1 MGTSYTALFRQ
12 IEILRA
18 IPDKPGCYIAT
29 GTIQTVLQ
37 GKGFNVKTRTLQ
49 RDLEA
54 LEKHFDLNCD
64 KSKNEYKWSFKCKS
78 PINFESMDTPTALAW
93 VLVRDHVSDLL
104 PKIATEQ
111 IKQYFESAQTY
122 LDGLTHN
129 SLVDWTKRVAALPNG
144 KCLVPA
150 EIEDGMWW
158 NLSLA
163 LLEGYALDVVY
174 NKRGEDEPKSYVIHP
189 YGMIIRHSVSYLVG
203 SVNDHQ
209 AVAHFAL
216 HRFLKATKSSQVY
229 RPVPSF
235 NIQDHIAAGGFGVK
249 ASEHLNGDIELR
261 ATIKK
266 ELAQTLLETPLGHN
280 QNLMLEDNSDVYDLI
295 VSVPNDQQTFTWI
308 LSHGSQ
314 INVIE
319 PTEWRE
325 KIHEHAKAILNA
337 PIR

>member
-37 GKGFNVKTRTLQ
+37 GKGFNVIARTVQ
-49 RDLEA
+49 RDLDA
-54 LEKHFDLNCD
+54 LGKYFGLSCD
-64 KSKNEYKWSFKCKS
+64 KSKNEYKWSFKGKS
-78 PINFESMDTPTALAW
+78 PINFETMDTPTALTW
-93 VLVRDHVSDLL
+93 VLARDQLSGLL

-111 IKQYFESAQTY
+111 LSEYFETAQNY
-122 LDGLTHN
+122 IDGLTQN
-129 SLVDWTKRVAALPNG
+129 SLVDWTKRVTALPNG
-144 KCLVPA
+144 KYLVPA
-150 EIEDGMWW
+150 KIDDGMWW

-174 NKRGEDEPKSYVIHP
+174 HKRGEQEPKSYVIHP

-203 SVNDHQ
+203 SVNDYQ
-209 AVAHFAL
+209 GVAHFAF
-216 HRFLKATKSSQVY
+216 HRFLKATKSIQVY
-229 RPVPSF
+229 RPLPNF
-235 NIQDHIAAGGFGVK
+235 NIQDHIAAGEFGVK
-249 ASEHLNGDIELR
+249 VSEQLSGDVRLR

-266 ELAQTLLETPLGHN
+266 ELAQTLQETPLSLN
-280 QNLMLEDNSDVYDLI
+280 QELMLTDNSDVYDLI
-295 VSVPNDQQTFTWI
+295 VSVPNDQQTFMWI

-319 PTEWRE
+319 PIEWRE
-325 KIHEHAKAILNA
+325 KIHEHAKAILSA
-337 PIR
+337 SI